1 MNPKGRPEGEVR
13 RSAERGGGPAGPV
26 AATLQS
32 RLGTL
37 APSVLEIHDDSAEHA
52 GHAGAASGG
61 GHYQLILV
69 SRRFE
74 GKTRVARHRLIYEA
88 LGDLMQRQVHALA
101 ITALTPEE
109 LREVFPG

>member
-1 MNPKGRPEGEVR
+1 
-13 RSAERGGGPAGPV
+13 
-26 AATLQS
+26 
-32 RLGTL
+32 
-37 APSVLEIHDDSAEHA
+37 
-52 GHAGAASGG
+52 
-61 GHYQLILV
+61 V

>member
-1 MNPKGRPEGEVR
+1 MSGSSSSPDPTAALLEQRLAALEPELIQIYDE
-13 RSAERGGGPAGPV
+13 
-26 AATLQS
+26 
-32 RLGTL
+32 
-37 APSVLEIHDDSAEHA
+37 SAEHA

-61 GHYQLILV
+61 GHYQLIVV

-74 GKTRVARHRLIYEA
+74 GQARVARHRLVYQA
-88 LGDLMQRQVHALA
+88 VGDLMQRQVHALA

>member
-1 MNPKGRPEGEVR
+1 M
-13 RSAERGGGPAGPV
+13 SDAAGGGDPIVGLIEQRL
-26 AATLQS
+26 AA
-32 RLGTL
+32 L
-37 APSVLEIHDDSAEHA
+37 APELVQIYDESAEHA

>member
-1 MNPKGRPEGEVR
+1 M
-13 RSAERGGGPAGPV
+13 SDAAGDGDPIVGLIEQRLV
-26 AATLQS
+26 A
-32 RLGTL
+32 L
-37 APSVLEIHDDSAEHA
+37 APELVQIYDESAEHA

>member
-1 MNPKGRPEGEVR
+1 MTEAAGNSDPTVGLIEQRLAALNPELIQIYDE
-13 RSAERGGGPAGPV
+13 
-26 AATLQS
+26 
-32 RLGTL
+32 
-37 APSVLEIHDDSAEHA
+37 SAEHA

-74 GKTRVARHRLIYEA
+74 GQARVARHRLIYEA

>member
-1 MNPKGRPEGEVR
+1 MSDAPG
-13 RSAERGGGPAGPV
+13 AGDPIV
-26 AATLQS
+26 GLIEQ
-32 RLGTL
+32 RLGVL
-37 APSVLEIHDDSAEHA
+37 APELIQIYDESAEHA

-74 GKTRVARHRLIYEA
+74 GQARVARHRLIYEA
-88 LGDLMQRQVHALA
+88 LGDLMQHQVHALA

>member
-1 MNPKGRPEGEVR
+1 MSETPAAADPTVVLLEQRLAALEPELIQIYDE
-13 RSAERGGGPAGPV
+13 
-26 AATLQS
+26 
-32 RLGTL
+32 
-37 APSVLEIHDDSAEHA
+37 SAEHA

-61 GHYQLILV
+61 GHYQLIIV

-74 GKTRVARHRLIYEA
+74 GQARVVRHRLVYQA
-88 LGDLMQRQVHALA
+88 VGDLMQRRVHALA

>member
-1 MNPKGRPEGEVR
+1 MSETPAAADPTVVLLEQRLAALEPELIQIYDE
-13 RSAERGGGPAGPV
+13 
-26 AATLQS
+26 
-32 RLGTL
+32 
-37 APSVLEIHDDSAEHA
+37 SAEHA

-61 GHYQLILV
+61 GHYQLIVV

-74 GKTRVARHRLIYEA
+74 GQTRVARHRLVYQA
-88 LGDLMQRQVHALA
+88 VGDLMQRQVHALA

>member
-1 MNPKGRPEGEVR
+1 MSETPAAADPTVVLLEQRLAALEPELIQIYDE
-13 RSAERGGGPAGPV
+13 
-26 AATLQS
+26 
-32 RLGTL
+32 
-37 APSVLEIHDDSAEHA
+37 SAEHA

-61 GHYQLILV
+61 GHYQLIVV

-74 GKTRVARHRLIYEA
+74 GQARVARHRLIYRA
-88 LGDLMQRQVHALA
+88 VGDLMQHQVHALA

>member
-1 MNPKGRPEGEVR
+1 MSGSSSSVDTTVGLIE
-13 RSAERGGGPAGPV
+13 
-26 AATLQS
+26 QC
-32 RLGTL
+32 L
-37 APSVLEIHDDSAEHA
+37 AVLEPELIQIYDESAEHA

-61 GHYQLILV
+61 GHYQLIIV

-74 GKTRVARHRLIYEA
+74 GQSRVARHRLVYQAVAE
-88 LGDLMQRQVHALA
+88 LMQTQVHALS

>member
-1 MNPKGRPEGEVR
+1 M
-13 RSAERGGGPAGPV
+13 SDAAGDGDPIV
-26 AATLQS
+26 GLIEQRLAA
-32 RLGTL
+32 L
-37 APSVLEIHDDSAEHA
+37 APELVQIYDESAEHA

>member
-1 MNPKGRPEGEVR
+1 M
-13 RSAERGGGPAGPV
+13 SDAAGDGDLIV
-26 AATLQS
+26 GLIEQRLAA
-32 RLGTL
+32 L
-37 APSVLEIHDDSAEHA
+37 APELVQIYDESAEHA